1 MKERPICAIDGCEKP
16 AFVMFGSEWVCGECL
31 TKYDKQMKNQAFN
44 QLQEVV
50 KDADNNLS

>member
-1 MKERPICAIDGCEKP
+1 MKERPICAVEGCERP
-16 AFVMFGSEWVCGECL
+16 AFILFGEKWVCGECV
-31 TKYDKQMKNQAFN
+31 TEYDKQMKKQSFN